1 MGLMGTNLG
10 IKLVKKGLQ
19 VSGEDISQSTLE
31 RAKKYNA
38 INLNHNLDTVYDLT
52 VLAMPI
58 KEIIS
63 SLRDSKIE
71 INSKVLIDLGGTKE
85 IICRH
90 MDCLLYTSPSPRD

>member
-1 MGLMGTNLG
+1 MINKVHIIGMGLMGTNLG

-71 INSKVLIDLGGTKE
+71 IN
-85 IICRH
+85 
-90 MDCLLYTSPSPRD
+90 